1 LKVLIDEK
9 GRKFLIDGREMHTDL
24 GLVKIEPGKGTATSH
39 LGHRFIVL
47 DADILDIY
55 EKMPR
60 TGSFILKKDIGL
72 TLTYLALGS
81 GDKVV
86 DVGTGSGSLALFMG
100 NVIGRGG
107 GRVVT
112 YEKNPEF
119 AEVARKNIEMA
130 GLNDIIEVKVK
141 DVLDG
146 FEELNDSVDAVTL
159 DLNQAQ
165 KMINEAKRVL
175 RRGGRIAVYTPYVEH
190 AKEVHLK
197 LSEFGFTEI
206 KTIESIEREIEFK
219 IQGSR
224 PKTSRVGHSGYL
236 TFARKT

>member
-165 KMINEAKRVL
+165 KM
-175 RRGGRIAVYTPYVEH
+175 TYVEH